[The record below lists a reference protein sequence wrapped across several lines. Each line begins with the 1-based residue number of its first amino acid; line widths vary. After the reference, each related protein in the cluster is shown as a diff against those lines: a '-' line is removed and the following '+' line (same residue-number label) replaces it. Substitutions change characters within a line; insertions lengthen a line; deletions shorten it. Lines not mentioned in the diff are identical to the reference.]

1 MIYLCILVH
10 ACSVWCGLV
19 HLLFP
24 VYPVCEYCL
33 VLPWCV
39 IKYYHLSLYPRL
51 RVPVPPSC
59 VHRDTL
65 KWLPVRFRIEYKLL
79 VFVFK
84 SLNGLAPTYLDAL
97 VKRHTSARSLRSSD
111 QQLLTI
117 PRARLKLKGDRAFS
131 VAAPKLWN
139 LLPVSIRSAQT
150 ISSFKLL
157 LKTYLLTQA
166 FNLSEC
172 WVLCSLRLFVCVVLC
187 LCLCIFMK
195 MFFCLLLFFVPF
207 WFSIFVQH
215 FGQQWLYYFV
225 L

>member
-1 MIYLCILVH
+1 MISAITSGPHNCISL
-10 ACSVWCGLV
+10 AFS
-19 HLLFP
+19 
-24 VYPVCEYCL
+24 
-33 VLPWCV
+33 
-39 IKYYHLSLYPRL
+39 LSLFLSHRHILKKYVAYVEPSSNKVSVLDYNIHAFIFSQLDYCNTIYIGVNQTALARL
-51 RVPVPPSC
+51 QAVQNAAARLLTGTRKHEHITLILFS
-59 VHRDTL
+59 L

-84 SLNGLAPTYLDAL
+84 SLNGLAPTYIDAL
-97 VKRHTSARSLRSSD
+97 VKCHTSARSLRSSD

-172 WVLCSLRLFVCVVLC
+172 
-187 LCLCIFMK
+187 
-195 MFFCLLLFFVPF
+195 
-207 WFSIFVQH
+207 
-215 FGQQWLYYFV
+215 
-225 L
+225 

>member
-1 MIYLCILVH
+1 MILRNSSMPSFFCDSIIVTHIIYIYIGVNQTALARLQAVQNAAARLLTGTRKHEHITPILF
-10 ACSVWCGLV
+10 S
-19 HLLFP
+19 
-24 VYPVCEYCL
+24 
-33 VLPWCV
+33 
-39 IKYYHLSLYPRL
+39 
-51 RVPVPPSC
+51 
-59 VHRDTL
+59 L

-117 PRARLKLKGDRAFS
+117 PRARLKLKVDRAFS

-172 WVLCSLRLFVCVVLC
+172 WVLCSIMYLWKCFLFVVFWL
-187 LCLCIFMK
+187 FG
-195 MFFCLLLFFVPF
+195 FLLLYSTLGNNSCIILCYRNKMK
-207 WFSIFVQH
+207 WKKIYMK
-215 FGQQWLYYFV
+215 WN
-225 L
+225 

>member
-1 MIYLCILVH
+1 MLLTGTRKHEHITPIL
-10 ACSVWCGLV
+10 
-19 HLLFP
+19 F
-24 VYPVCEYCL
+24 
-33 VLPWCV
+33 
-39 IKYYHLSLYPRL
+39 SLK
-51 RVPVPPSC
+51 C
-59 VHRDTL
+59 
-65 KWLPVRFRIEYKLL
+65 LPVRFRIEYKLL

-139 LLPVSIRSAQT
+139 VLPVSIRSAQT

-166 FNLSEC
+166 FFVWCYVFVFVYLWKC
-172 WVLCSLRLFVCVVLC
+172 FLFVVFWLFGFLFLYSTLGNNGCIILCYRNKMKWNINNFIFIYLYFHCLASWDFGMELKVSIIIVLA
-187 LCLCIFMK
+187 
-195 MFFCLLLFFVPF
+195 V
-207 WFSIFVQH
+207 
-215 FGQQWLYYFV
+215 LYHIVSVY
-225 L
+225 

>member
-1 MIYLCILVH
+1 MLLNHAFFNLRLLAKVKPFLSAIDLEKLIHAFIFSRLDYCNTIYIGVNQTALARLQVVQNAAARLLTGTRKHEHITPILF
-10 ACSVWCGLV
+10 S
-19 HLLFP
+19 
-24 VYPVCEYCL
+24 
-33 VLPWCV
+33 
-39 IKYYHLSLYPRL
+39 
-51 RVPVPPSC
+51 
-59 VHRDTL
+59 L

-131 VAAPKLWN
+131 VAGPKLWN

-172 WVLCSLRLFVCVVLC
+172 
-187 LCLCIFMK
+187 
-195 MFFCLLLFFVPF
+195 
-207 WFSIFVQH
+207 
-215 FGQQWLYYFV
+215 
-225 L
+225 

>member
-1 MIYLCILVH
+1 MARLQAVQNAAARLLTGTRKHEHITPILF
-10 ACSVWCGLV
+10 S
-19 HLLFP
+19 
-24 VYPVCEYCL
+24 
-33 VLPWCV
+33 
-39 IKYYHLSLYPRL
+39 
-51 RVPVPPSC
+51 
-59 VHRDTL
+59 L

-97 VKRHTSARSLRSSD
+97 VKRHTSARSSD

-150 ISSFKLL
+150 IYSFKLL
-157 LKTYLLTQA
+157 LKTYILTQA

-172 WVLCSLRLFVCVVLC
+172 
-187 LCLCIFMK
+187 
-195 MFFCLLLFFVPF
+195 
-207 WFSIFVQH
+207 
-215 FGQQWLYYFV
+215 
-225 L
+225 